1 MKKLLL
7 ITVILINLTG
17 CQKLQQA
24 QMQNIYDQ
32 ATAQQLKQWDII
44 SRNGSDAEK
53 YIHAGIIAGC
63 YLQAGNEAKYKEWK
77 EISESYNPMK

>member
-7 ITVILINLTG
+7 IAIILASLTG
-17 CQKLQQA
+17 CQKAQEMQLQS
-24 QMQNIYDQ
+24 IYDQ
-32 ATAQQLKQWDII
+32 TTAQQLKQWDIV

-53 YIHAGIIAGC
+53 YVHAGIVAGC